1 MNDDMVDKTKMHL
14 WVVEAIIDIP
24 VYPIGPS
31 FIIPASFGDKDP
43 DGFIQMRPI
52 DLKRAN
58 SSVLW
63 SASKPVAYECRA
75 LVRVPEIQYAME
87 RGWELF
93 ERLADRLTLL
103 VGYPVRVVTLK
114 NAYDEDMLK
123 ECIDGRCAGYPY
135 AAGCGEQHLLTQL
148 PMNAHLGQLL
158 NPPKSAFEAIRWFR
172 QGMTASRKVDQYLY
186 YYIALESIAK
196 HVPGVIR
203 EHRRNSKGDEVNGLE
218 TQENA
223 AIRYLISHYPSL
235 PPDTKKTLAT
245 IRARIVHGNPDTQTL
260 DLASEKLP
268 LLQRLVAD
276 GIALVYGLNPASF
289 NVLQPSPI
297 GLVVPCIDASYS
309 PDEDPTKRWGG
320 LLSDVFAR
328 YLEGVSASKK

>member
-1 MNDDMVDKTKMHL
+1 MVDKTEMHL
-14 WVVEAIIDIP
+14 WVVEAVIDIP

-31 FIIPASFGDKDP
+31 FIFPASFGDKDP

-63 SASKPVAYECRA
+63 SVSKPVAYECRA
-75 LVRVPEIQYAME
+75 LVRVPEIHYAIE

-103 VGYPVRVVTLK
+103 VGYPVRVITIK
-114 NAYDEDMLK
+114 NAYDEDKLK
-123 ECIDGRCAGYPY
+123 ECIDGRSTEYPY
-135 AAGCGEQHLLTQL
+135 AAGCGEQCLPTQQ
-148 PMNAHLGQLL
+148 PMNAHLGELL

-172 QGMTASRKVDQYLY
+172 QGMTASRKVDQYVY

-196 HVPGVIR
+196 HVPGVTR
-203 EHRRNSKGDEVNGLE
+203 EHKHNSNGDEVNGLE
-218 TQENA
+218 SQDNA
-223 AIRYLISHYPSL
+223 GRRYLISRYPSL
-235 PPDTKKTLAT
+235 PPDTKGTLAD
-245 IRARIVHGNPDTQTL
+245 IRGRIVHGNSDTKTL
-260 DLASEKLP
+260 DLASANLP

-276 GIALVYGLNPASF
+276 GIALVYGLDPASF
-289 NVLQPSPI
+289 NVLQPNPI
-297 GLVVPCIDASYS
+297 ELVVPCIQASYS

-320 LLSDVFAR
+320 LLSDDFAR
-328 YLEGVSASKK
+328 YLEGAFASKK

>member
-1 MNDDMVDKTKMHL
+1 MNDDMVDETEMHL

-24 VYPIGPS
+24 VYPVGPS
-31 FIIPASFGDKDP
+31 FILPASFGDEDP

-58 SSVLW
+58 NPVLW

-75 LVRVPEIQYAME
+75 LVRVPEIEYAME

-103 VGYPVRVVTLK
+103 VGYPVRVITIK

-123 ECIDGRCAGYPY
+123 ECIAGRNTGYPY
-135 AAGCGEQHLLTQL
+135 AAGCGEQYLQTQQ

-186 YYIALESIAK
+186 YYIALGSIAK
-196 HVPGVIR
+196 HVPGVTR
-203 EHRRNSKGDEVNGLE
+203 ELRRNSKVDEDKFE
-218 TQENA
+218 SYENA
-223 AIRYLISHYPSL
+223 ALRYLVSRDTSL
-235 PPDTKKTLAT
+235 PPDTHIKLRK
-245 IRARIVHGNPDTQTL
+245 IRGQIAHGDTNTQIL

-276 GIALVYGLNPASF
+276 GIALVYGLDPASF
-289 NVLQPSPI
+289 NIIQPNPI
-297 GLVVPCIDASYS
+297 DLIIPCIDAIYS
-309 PDEDPTKRWGG
+309 QDQDPSMRWGG
-320 LLSDVFAR
+320 LLSDAFAS
-328 YLEGVSASKK
+328 YCQQKK